1 MKELPPATV
10 ITAQIDPLHEEG
22 KEFAERLQRDGVPVA
37 YRHFDGVTHEF
48 FGMADVV
55 AKAREA
61 QVFAIGELR
70 KAFNTAKGMH

>member
-1 MKELPPATV
+1 
-10 ITAQIDPLHEEG
+10 PLYEEG
-22 KEFAERLQRDGVPVA
+22 KEFAERLQRDGVPVT

-61 QVFAIGELR
+61 QVFAISELR
-70 KAFNTAKGMH
+70 KAFDINRKIH